1 MIDVLQDFLSS
12 INFFDI
18 IVLIILIYN
27 VLQCFYKGFSLSL
40 ISFSKWILSTIV
52 TIILVPKLQPIVSEY
67 IQSEFINNVGLGITI
82 FIFTLFITIIIGKT
96 LSKAVTWT
104 GVGSIDKVF
113 GFLFGFFKGYIVCVC
128 LFSILNWFYPYQNW
142 GISAEDAISFNFISK
157 GSDVLINEF
166 PSNEDFIDT
175 KEKIEKF
182 ESDKLREE
190 CGIFGISNHADAS
203 ALVALGLHALQ
214 HRGQEGCGIVS
225 FDGKNYHSEKRQG
238 LIGDHFTDLETL
250 KKLPG
255 SFAIGHNRYS
265 TTGETSLRNIQP
277 FFADLHMGG
286 LSIAHNGNLTNAI
299 VLRENLVKNGAIFRT
314 TSDTETI
321 VQLIARSKRE
331 KFIDKL
337 IDTLFQIQGGYSL
350 VLMTN
355 KKLVGVRDPFGIRP
369 LVVGKIKNSYIFAS
383 ETCALDIV
391 GASFVREVKNGEIV
405 IVEDNQLK
413 SIKPFPQQKARPCV
427 FEYIYFARP
436 DSLINNKCAYEYRK
450 NLGTELAKE
459 ADLKADLVVP
469 VPDSGV
475 PAALGYAK
483 HSKKNFEL
491 GLIRNHYVGRT
502 FIEPTQNIRSLGV
515 KLKLNSTK
523 TIVKG
528 KSIILIDDSLV
539 RGTTCHKIVKM
550 LYESGAK
557 EVHVRIACPEIIY
570 PDFYGVDMPTKEE
583 LLAFK
588 KNNKEM
594 CDYLNAKSLK
604 FLSLEGLYKALINEK
619 RDAKYPQFS
628 DHYFTG
634 DYPIKPHDNINGINV
649 KQLSLLSGKSNN

>member
-1 MIDVLQDFLSS
+1 VK
-12 INFFDI
+12 
-18 IVLIILIYN
+18 IL
-27 VLQCFYKGFSLSL
+27 L
-40 ISFSKWILSTIV
+40 
-52 TIILVPKLQPIVSEY
+52 KLKKK
-67 IQSEFINNVGLGITI
+67 L
-82 FIFTLFITIIIGKT
+82 KR
-96 LSKAVTWT
+96 
-104 GVGSIDKVF
+104 
-113 GFLFGFFKGYIVCVC
+113 
-128 LFSILNWFYPYQNW
+128 
-142 GISAEDAISFNFISK
+142 FN
-157 GSDVLINEF
+157 
-166 PSNEDFIDT
+166 
-175 KEKIEKF
+175 
-182 ESDKLREE
+182 SDKLREE
-190 CGIFGISNHADAS
+190 CGIFGISNHTDSS

-238 LIGDHFTDLETL
+238 LVGDHFTDPETL

-255 SFAIGHNRYS
+255 NFAIGHNRYS

-286 LSIAHNGNLTNAI
+286 LSVAHNGNLTNALL
-299 VLRENLVKNGAIFRT
+299 LRETLVKDGAIFRT

-321 VQLIARSKRE
+321 VQLIAKSKRD

-369 LVVGKIKNSYIFAS
+369 LVIGKLKNSYIFAS

-391 GASFVREVKNGEIV
+391 GATFVREVENGEI
-405 IVEDNQLK
+405 IIIENEELK
-413 SIKPFPQQKARPCV
+413 SVKPFPKQKPRPCV

-450 NLGTELAKE
+450 NLGAELAKE
-459 ADLKADLVVP
+459 KDLKADLVVP

-475 PAALGYAK
+475 PAALGYAEQSNK
-483 HSKKNFEL
+483 RFEL

-515 KLKLNSTK
+515 KLKLSSTK
-523 TIVKG
+523 TIVKN

-557 EVHVRIACPEIIY
+557 EVHVRIACPEIKY
-570 PDFYGVDMPTKEE
+570 PDFYGVDMPTKGE
-583 LLAFK
+583 LLAHGK
-588 KNNKEM
+588 DNQEM
-594 CDYLNAKSLK
+594 CDYIKAKSLK
-604 FLSLEGLYKALINEK
+604 FLSLDGLYKALINEN
-619 RDAKYPQFS
+619 RNSNYPQFS

-634 DYPIKPHDNINGINV
+634 DYPIKPHDNLEGLKI